1 MQQMK
6 KDGVRPDIH
15 TYTSFINA
23 CCKAGDMQVC
33 SLVSNY
39 LFPIVPLVKISLH
52 YFSIF
57 LFVVGWVLVGIL
69 GFFRSLEIVLFK

>member
-39 LFPIVPLVKISLH
+39 LFPIVPLIKISLH
-52 YFSIF
+52 LAYSYF
-57 LFVVGWVLVGIL
+57 LLVGA
-69 GFFRSLEIVLFK
+69 